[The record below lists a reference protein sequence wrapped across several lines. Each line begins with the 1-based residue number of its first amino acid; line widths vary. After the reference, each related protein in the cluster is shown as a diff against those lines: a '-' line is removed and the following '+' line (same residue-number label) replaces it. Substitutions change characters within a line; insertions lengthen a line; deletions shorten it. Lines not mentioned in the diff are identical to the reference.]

1 MFRGFGGALLGALV
15 WSPGILIVVTLALYL
30 FPVDAFGVNSPLR
43 GLAVAFH
50 QGPAIY
56 ALLIVAITLV
66 VFALVVHESG
76 TPEQANAQ
84 NYMDLSTRIERLSKL
99 AEAFGTGP
107 ISDPTIAAAVTE
119 IRAHL
124 AGLQTLLRSGQTS
137 ATDTRWIAATG
148 YIEAYRRLMRA
159 EEAYIEASPDT
170 NYAVRVGLHDW
181 LRLKGSGLKD
191 ESILIK
197 KLINALRVLSPA
209 NADALGTPE
218 NQTQSQPQGTQ
229 TPLKPLT
236 PDAARADLREIDYAI
251 NEFRNDRYS
260 GIVRARNKLGL
271 TTVVFGLVAYALLSF
286 AIAVLPAPESGQS
299 HPILVGL
306 ALYLVGALS
315 GLFGQL
321 RIDVQADTAIDDYGL
336 SVVRIA
342 QTPLSSGLAAV
353 LGVVIVK
360 LAADTNVKLTDVF
373 DLGLNPNGLLV
384 AAALGLSPQVVIG
397 RLTQQADKYKADL
410 KKSAA
415 GDGGKSEGTDKPAE

>member
-15 WSPGILIVVTLALYL
+15 WSPGMLIVATLALYL

-43 GLAVAFH
+43 GFAVAFH

-56 ALLIVAITLV
+56 ALLIVAIALV
-66 VFALVVHESG
+66 LFALLAHESG

-84 NYMDLSTRIERLSKL
+84 NYMDLNTRIERLSKL
-99 AEAFGTGP
+99 AEAFGPGP

-124 AGLQTLLRSGQTS
+124 TSLQFLLLSGQTS

-191 ESILIK
+191 EDTLIK
-197 KLINALRVLSPA
+197 KLLNALRVLSPA
-209 NADALGTPE
+209 NAEALGASDS
-218 NQTQSQPQGTQ
+218 QTKAESQATQ
-229 TPLKPLT
+229 RQFEPLT
-236 PDAARADLREIDYAI
+236 RDGARADLREIDFAI
-251 NEFRNDRYS
+251 NEFRNDRYG
-260 GIVRARNKLGL
+260 GIVRARNKLAL

-286 AIAVLPAPESGQS
+286 AIAVLPAPETGRS

-306 ALYLVGALS
+306 ALYLVGALT

-336 SVVRIA
+336 SIVRIA

-360 LAADTNVKLTDVF
+360 LAADTAVDLNEVF
-373 DLGLNPNGLLV
+373 DLGRNPNGLLV

-410 KKSAA
+410 QKSAA
-415 GDGGKSEGTDKPAE
+415 GDGKADANDKATD

>member
-30 FPVDAFGVNSPLR
+30 FPVGAFGPDSPLR
-43 GLAVAFH
+43 ALAVAFH

-56 ALLIVAITLV
+56 ALLIVAIALV
-66 VFALVVHESG
+66 VFALVAHTSG
-76 TPEQANAQ
+76 TPEHANAQ
-84 NYMDLSTRIERLSKL
+84 NYMDLSTRMERLSKL
-99 AEAFGTGP
+99 AEAFPTGA

-124 AGLQTLLRSGQTS
+124 SGLQILLRSGQTS

-191 ESILIK
+191 EDTLIK
-197 KLINALRVLSPA
+197 KLLNALRVLSPA
-209 NADALGTPE
+209 NAEALGVSE
-218 NQTQSQPQGTQ
+218 SQTKGDQTTQG
-229 TPLKPLT
+229 PLKPLT
-236 PDAARADLREIDYAI
+236 PDAARADLREIDFAI

-271 TTVVFGLVAYALLSF
+271 TTVVFGLVAFALLSF

-299 HPILVGL
+299 NPILVGL
-306 ALYLVGALS
+306 ALYLVGALT

-336 SVVRIA
+336 SIVRIA

-360 LAADTNVKLTDVF
+360 LAADTNVKLTEVF
-373 DLGLNPNGLLV
+373 DLGSNPNGLLV

-415 GDGGKSEGTDKPAE
+415 GDGKADTSDKAAD